1 MTAYD
6 FARRTGSALLV
17 GIGLALASC
26 TDTPD
31 IKTDYDQTV
40 DYGKYHQ
47 YSWVYTG
54 VPQGMNP
61 LMFDRVRASIDRS
74 LAARGFQQVERGDF
88 AVAFTLGRRDR
99 VEVTDFGPYGP
110 YYRGWGGMGWGPGY
124 RDVDVRNVTD
134 GTLVID
140 LYDVGTKKPIWHGV
154 ATQEVDPSRLDPA
167 KIDAAIDAVIAKF
180 PPQPGAK

>member
-1 MTAYD
+1 MNAYD

-40 DYGKYHQ
+40 DYAKYHQ

-61 LMFDRVRASIDRS
+61 LMFDRVRGSIDRS

-140 LYDVGTKKPIWHGV
+140 LYDVATKKPIWHGV
-154 ATQEVDPSRLDPA
+154 ATQEVDPSNVTQA

-180 PPQPGAK
+180 PPQPGSK